1 MSFQEY
7 LVALKKKAN
16 QIRIDTLK
24 QITSAGSGKT
34 GSALSAVEMLVALYY
49 GETNDGPIMEL
60 DMARPGS
67 DNQDYFILSK
77 SGAAPAWYAILAD
90 LGFFDQDE
98 LRFFKQTGALLSAY
112 PRPKIPGV
120 AAGGALAGQ
129 GVGAAVGLAM
139 ALRADRAR
147 NKVWTMIGDAEMAVG
162 ATYEALLQAGHHK
175 LGNLVVLVDKNS
187 IQMEGM
193 VRNANVAEPLSD
205 KFETMG
211 FRTINVFAGHDL
223 DQLLGAYEKALQETR
238 LPVAII
244 IKTVKAKGVD
254 FAEGKTFYHDKPL
267 SQEEL
272 QVALQDLERK
282 VGSNTNSET
291 EYD

>member
-7 LVALKKKAN
+7 LAALKKKAN

-90 LGFFDQDE
+90 LGFFDKDE

-112 PRPKIPGV
+112 PRAKIPGV
-120 AAGGALAGQ
+120 AASSSLPGQ

-147 NKVWTMIGDAEMAVG
+147 NKVWVMMGDAEMASG
-162 ATYEALLQAGHHK
+162 ASYEALLQAGHHK
-175 LGNLVVLVDKNS
+175 LGNLVVLVDKNT
-187 IQMEGM
+187 IQMEGL

-223 DQLLGAYEKALQETR
+223 DQLLAAYEKAIAETR

-244 IKTVKAKGVD
+244 VKTVKAKGVD
-254 FAEGKTFYHDKPL
+254 FAEGKSFYHDKPL

-272 QVALQDLERK
+272 DVALESLERK
-282 VGSNTNSET
+282 VGGNVNQEN